1 MITDRFDIA
10 CTSHAQSA
18 SIKNLLTN
26 SDKNADFSALVE
38 EKICIH
44 YVIFTEQLSL
54 PNNITV
60 HRVDLKII
68 SAGFYSQQQWSV
80 WATDPLP
87 LKDSTEFLEL
97 DVAPLYFKAALQNG
111 VITCVKQDLLF
122 LSKRNR
128 KGSRKYFFIQN
139 QIYFLELRNY
149 FTLLRLDL
157 LRHLC
162 TIFNYFSRL

>member
-10 CTSHAQSA
+10 CTSNAQSA
-18 SIKNLLTN
+18 SIKILLSN

-44 YVIFTEQLSL
+44 YVILAFL
-54 PNNITV
+54 NNHYPV
-60 HRVDLKII
+60 HRVDLEI
-68 SAGFYSQQQWSV
+68 SYSQQQWSEQ
-80 WATDPLP
+80 ATDPLP

-128 KGSRKYFFIQN
+128 KGSRKYFFQN
-139 QIYFLELRNY
+139 QIYFLELR
-149 FTLLRLDL
+149 LEL
-157 LRHLC
+157 LRHVC

>member
-10 CTSHAQSA
+10 CTSNAQSA
-18 SIKNLLTN
+18 SIKILLSN

-44 YVIFTEQLSL
+44 YMILAFL
-54 PNNITV
+54 NNPYPV
-60 HRVDLKII
+60 HRVDLKI
-68 SAGFYSQQQWSV
+68 SYSQQQWSEQ
-80 WATDPLP
+80 ATDPLP

-97 DVAPLYFKAALQNG
+97 DVAPLHFKAALQNG
-111 VITCVKQDLLF
+111 FTITCVKQDLLF

-128 KGSRKYFFIQN
+128 KGSRKYFFSKLDL
-139 QIYFLELRNY
+139 FLGIEELFRV
-149 FTLLRLDL
+149 DL

>member
-10 CTSHAQSA
+10 CTSNAQSA
-18 SIKNLLTN
+18 SIKILLSN

-44 YVIFTEQLSL
+44 YMILAFL
-54 PNNITV
+54 NNPYPV
-60 HRVDLKII
+60 HRVDLKI
-68 SAGFYSQQQWSV
+68 SYSQQQWSEQ
-80 WATDPLP
+80 ATDPLP

-97 DVAPLYFKAALQNG
+97 DVAPLHFKAALQNG
-111 VITCVKQDLLF
+111 FTITCVKQDLLF

-139 QIYFLELRNY
+139 QIYFLELRNSQ
-149 FTLLRLDL
+149 
-157 LRHLC
+157 C
-162 TIFNYFSRL
+162 GIEA